1 MIMKTMLGRMTV
13 AAGLLVTASAA
24 NAADGYVTADSRY
37 GSKTISAPV
46 RRVGPNRYQV
56 RLPHGTW
63 FDCRISC
70 SETLR
75 RETIDFWENH
85 GGGPRSTDDGPGYFY
100 WRWY

>member
-1 MIMKTMLGRMTV
+1 MMTLPRIALITGMLALQPV
-13 AAGLLVTASAA
+13 AVA
-24 NAADGYVTADSRY
+24 AADGYVTAESRY

-46 RRVGPNRYQV
+46 RRIGPHRYQV

-63 FDCRISC
+63 FDCGISC

-85 GGGPRSTDDGPGYFY
+85 GGGPRSGSDGPGYFY